1 MSVAWWDKYA
11 TTTRESSTPFRAS
24 AVGIEVEAPRQ
35 GQDSWPL
42 RKYATARTPLK
53 RASTSPAT
61 LRARSGQRP
70 ARSRIPNTHSSRP
83 TALMPAVGSRKEVNC
98 SINCFAG
105 EGARH
110 FRMPASKKTVPTSRS
125 QTRDTPPPPREVAS
139 LSAWCHD
146 LARLGTIP
154 AEYHRVVGWSI
165 PRNPARSI
173 GECSGRRP
181 PPLARLLHDSAMG
194 VPMDAGHRCMP
205 TLRISVRQFDLPPSA
220 GVFILYHWQR
230 HLACAV
236 HFVMCLIL

>member
-125 QTRDTPPPPREVAS
+125 QTRDTPPPP
-139 LSAWCHD
+139 
-146 LARLGTIP
+146 ARGGVPERLVPRSCSSWDHPRRIP
-154 AEYHRVVGWSI
+154 SGGRVVNTPEPGSI
-165 PRNPARSI
+165 DRRMFGTATPAF
-173 GECSGRRP
+173 GEAS
-181 PPLARLLHDSAMG
+181 AR
-194 VPMDAGHRCMP
+194 
-205 TLRISVRQFDLPPSA
+205 
-220 GVFILYHWQR
+220 
-230 HLACAV
+230 
-236 HFVMCLIL
+236 